1 MKIEKKAISIM
12 IDYLE
17 SLHEYNMALQF
28 RDWESADNWLIQS
41 QLDLKTMKDFVA
53 GYIKENKKGFERV
66 LFDDDEH

>member
-1 MKIEKKAISIM
+1 M

-41 QLDLKTMKDFVA
+41 QLDLKTMKEFVA
-53 GYIKENKKGFERV
+53 AYIKENKKGFERI
-66 LFDDDEH
+66 LLDDDEY